1 MYMLHHYLQRGI
13 KPEDVINLPL
23 AEKVFYKAS
32 LEVYLK
38 EKADEYKALS
48 GKA

>member
-1 MYMLHHYLQRGI
+1 MLHHYLQRGI
-13 KPEDVINLPL
+13 LPETIINLPL

-32 LEVYLK
+32 LEVYL
-38 EKADEYKALS
+38 EEREREYKALA

>member
-1 MYMLHHYLQRGI
+1 MLHHYLQRGI

-23 AEKVFYKAS
+23 ADKMFYKAS
-32 LEVYLK
+32 LEVYLD
-38 EKADEYKALS
+38 EREREYKALA